1 MKQLNPLTNEEVPA
15 EDTARNGVMQ
25 MSKIERST
33 SPREETTQRLFWGT
47 IILTGT
53 LLLLYALV
61 FTFLLQIEGKTP
73 IIYIS
78 MMFFIFATATSVL
91 GIVFTLRHQYK
102 LGLNFTYYSFL
113 IVVLIITSSF
123 IGRAL
128 PGSFLLL
135 IVFGIAIGWL
145 YPRPSRRWPIVA
157 AVVTLMLT
165 WVIEWLNPAWR
176 QPWGTLPIGPI
187 IGIVLGLI
195 FAGFLLRRA
204 WSGSLRSKMIAAF
217 VVTVAASVGIVAF
230 LTNRSLNTSLTE
242 QIGTSLS
249 TLANTKAIEIG
260 QAVDRE
266 ADILKA
272 LAFDKAIQ
280 DAAQTANWSG
290 TLSQAEIEQ
299 LDQQWQAADAADN
312 NGDLLVA
319 GVLNNRLSSN
329 LRRFQEDFPQHI
341 EVFVTDKQGVS
352 IASTNRTSD
361 YYQADEEWWQIAYQE
376 GLYVGQ
382 PEYDESSK
390 SLAITMA
397 TAVRANGSENIV
409 GVLRTT
415 VNFDTLADLLAAGSF
430 GQTGHTDIY
439 LPNGQE
445 LALEAGDAG
454 AYAIVMKAPEL
465 DINLLAQSQKP
476 YLEISPNNIPTLAS
490 QTAVST
496 IGDVAEDKKTIANL
510 NWRVVVF
517 QDQAEALRPVQ
528 TQTRNLLLLTLG
540 ITIIAVIAAIG
551 LAQAI
556 SGPIVRLKAV
566 AEKVASGD
574 LSAQAQVETGDET
587 GALATTFN
595 TMTARLRE
603 LIDTLEERVAER
615 TRNLEL
621 AADVGRSVSQVRNL
635 DVMLKDAMR
644 TDS

>member
-1 MKQLNPLTNEEVPA
+1 M
-15 EDTARNGVMQ
+15 
-25 MSKIERST
+25 
-33 SPREETTQRLFWGT
+33 
-47 IILTGT
+47 TGT

-91 GIVFTLRHQYK
+91 GIMFTLRHQYK

-217 VVTVAASVGIVAF
+217 VVTVVASVGIVAF

-242 QIGTSLS
+242 QIGASLS

-280 DAAQTANWSG
+280 DAAQTASWSG

-454 AYAIVMKAPEL
+454 AYDMVMKVPEL
-465 DINLLAQSQKP
+465 DINVLAQSQEP

-517 QDQAEALRPVQ
+517 QDQAEALRPVE

-595 TMTARLRE
+595 AMTARLRE
-603 LIDTLEERVAER
+603 LIGTLEA
-615 TRNLEL
+615 TRGGAHPEP
-621 AADVGRSVSQVRNL
+621 G
-635 DVMLKDAMR
+635 
-644 TDS
+644 TGG